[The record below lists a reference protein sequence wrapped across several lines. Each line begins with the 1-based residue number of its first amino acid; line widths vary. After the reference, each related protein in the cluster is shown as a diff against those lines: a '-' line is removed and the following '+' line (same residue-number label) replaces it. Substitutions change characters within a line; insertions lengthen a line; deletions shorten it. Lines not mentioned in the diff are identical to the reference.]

1 MDEID
6 QLILRELQRDA
17 RKSLSE
23 ISQKVNL
30 SLPAVSER
38 IRKLERAQVIKQYT
52 AILNPDKFGK
62 ELLCFCFLTLQNKTA
77 KAVDEFFQFV
87 REEPDILDCHCITGH
102 YEYMLKI
109 HTKSTESLE
118 HLLSELRNKTAA
130 RNTSTLVVL
139 STAKEGPSVKF

>member
-23 ISQKVNL
+23 ISLKVNL

-38 IRKLERAQVIKQYT
+38 IRKLERTQVIKQYT
-52 AILNPDKFGK
+52 AILNPGKFGK
-62 ELLCFCFLTLQNKTA
+62 ELLCFCFLALQVKTP
-77 KAVDEFFQFV
+77 KAVEDFFQFI
-87 REEPDILDCHCITGH
+87 REESDILDCHCITGH

-118 HLLSELRNKTAA
+118 HLLSELRNKTSA
-130 RNTSTLVVL
+130 RNTSTFIVL
-139 STAKEGPSVKF
+139 STVKESPSVRS